1 MTSLALDIDAL
12 WKQTRPDE
20 RGLVPCVTQDLRSRA
35 VLMVAWVSKEALG
48 HTLRTGYATYY
59 SRSRRQLWEKGAT
72 SGNRQRIIQVRL
84 DCDGDTLIYLVE
96 AKLPACHEG
105 TDTCFSYRRVGNGW
119 IREPEEVGHSFTP
132 EDDVGRVVEEL
143 ETVLD
148 ARPVAR
154 TQAPRSASEAPIA
167 RIRGASEA
175 VLEAF
180 AHAEPPR
187 IVDESADLVYQLALA
202 LKAQGLGFRQVFEA
216 LDRRLGTTDPDAAP
230 NGE

>member
-12 WKQTRPDE
+12 WKKTRPDE

-48 HTLRTGYATYY
+48 HTIRSGYATYF
-59 SRSRRQLWEKGAT
+59 SRSRQQLWEKGAT
-72 SGNRQRIIQVRL
+72 SGNRQRIVQIRL
-84 DCDGDTLIYLVE
+84 DCDGDTLVYLVE

-119 IREPEEVGHSFTP
+119 VREPEEIGRGFTLQ
-132 EDDVGRVVEEL
+132 EDLGQVAEDL
-143 ETVLD
+143 DTVLD
-148 ARPVAR
+148 LPAQTAP
-154 TQAPRSASEAPIA
+154 APRAPSEAPLA

-175 VLEAF
+175 VQEAF

-187 IVDESADLVYQLALA
+187 IVDESADLLYQLALA
-202 LKAQGLGFRQVFEA
+202 LKAKGLGFRQVFEA
-216 LDRRLGTTDPDAAP
+216 LDRRIAAGPDAP
-230 NGE
+230 